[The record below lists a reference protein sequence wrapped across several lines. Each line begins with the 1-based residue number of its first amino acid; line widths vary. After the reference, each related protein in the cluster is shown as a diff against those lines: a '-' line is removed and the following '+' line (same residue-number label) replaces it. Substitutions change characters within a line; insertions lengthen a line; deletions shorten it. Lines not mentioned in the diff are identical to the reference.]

1 MTAAAYLNE
10 LGRWIRSERKRLDVK
25 QHEIAVALR
34 VSDSAVSS
42 WERGESE
49 MGVTDYRLLQQFFRQ
64 RDAERLRRERNPE

>member
-64 RDAERLRRERNPE
+64 RDAERREVQG